1 MGIIVVNVNVDCPTL
16 TRVVGELDD
25 GEDAEVVP
33 VLLVRGVRAGE
44 AGEAGE
50 ADQHQLGHTTRH
62 AESQS

>member
-25 GEDAEVVP
+25 GEDSEVVP

-44 AGEAGE
+44 AGEA
-50 ADQHQLGHTTRH
+50 DQHQLRHTPRH

>member
-1 MGIIVVNVNVDCPTL
+1 MSGDCPPTL

-44 AGEAGE
+44 AGEA
-50 ADQHQLGHTTRH
+50 DQHQLGHTPRH
-62 AESQS
+62 AQSQS